1 MFCEKCGSELKE
13 NARFCE
19 KCGAPVKIP
28 EGQENAQNAAGA
40 APAGSA
46 AGSAAGAS
54 ASAAAGASIP
64 KVDAGKIM
72 EQISCLPKKTL
83 GIIGGAAV
91 AVIVLLVLIFGRGKT
106 VKLTPYVSVEFSGV
120 NNYGSADYTFD
131 EDAFRKKYDGK
142 VKFRNTKELREL
154 KELMGKNF
162 DYNGYALD
170 YLLDD
175 CVTISVDP
183 DEGLKNGDTV
193 TLTFD
198 VDEEAVKE
206 TFGCKVKFKDQTYTV
221 EGLEEVGTTDIFE
234 DLDIVFTGTAPY
246 GTATVDTDKTTGMA
260 SSVNFTLDKYENLS
274 NGDVVTV
281 TADPL
286 ENEDEFMK
294 NCAEQ
299 YGAVPESMTKEY
311 TVEGLP
317 TYITKIEDIPEDMMD
332 KMKAQAEDVFNAE
345 SAKWKAGASV
355 ESVTYIGSYMMTKKK
370 GDSWGDNA
378 KIYLVYNIGAMEQNE
393 DMGVENHFN
402 YYYTVGFDDITK
414 LPDGTSTMD
423 LTDYTVPY
431 SSFRRDVEWN
441 VGWFEHYYTYTGYE
455 TIDNLFNDCI
465 GKYVDQ
471 YNYESTVEDVASDA
485 APAEDVQEESDSE
498 E

>member
-1 MFCEKCGSELKE
+1 
-13 NARFCE
+13 
-19 KCGAPVKIP
+19 
-28 EGQENAQNAAGA
+28 
-40 APAGSA
+40 
-46 AGSAAGAS
+46 
-54 ASAAAGASIP
+54 
-64 KVDAGKIM
+64 
-72 EQISCLPKKTL
+72 
-83 GIIGGAAV
+83 
-91 AVIVLLVLIFGRGKT
+91 
-106 VKLTPYVSVEFSGV
+106 
-120 NNYGSADYTFD
+120 
-131 EDAFRKKYDGK
+131 
-142 VKFRNTKELREL
+142 
-154 KELMGKNF
+154 
-162 DYNGYALD
+162 
-170 YLLDD
+170 
-175 CVTISVDP
+175 
-183 DEGLKNGDTV
+183 
-193 TLTFD
+193 
-198 VDEEAVKE
+198 
-206 TFGCKVKFKDQTYTV
+206 
-221 EGLEEVGTTDIFE
+221 
-234 DLDIVFTGTAPY
+234 
-246 GTATVDTDKTTGMA
+246 
-260 SSVNFTLDKYENLS
+260 
-274 NGDVVTV
+274 
-281 TADPL
+281 
-286 ENEDEFMK
+286 
-294 NCAEQ
+294 
-299 YGAVPESMTKEY
+299 MTKEY